1 MADGERRD
9 PYAGFNFRMEIDGV
23 EVAGF
28 KTISGLEMT
37 TEVVEYFEGDNV
49 NTTVRKIP
57 GVTNYSNIT
66 CSRGIASGL
75 ELYEW
80 CKQVNDHTRE
90 IERKDITINFL
101 DDSGEPQ
108 KTYTLFEAW
117 PCRYKISDFDATA
130 NELGAEE
137 IEFVI
142 EYFEVED

>member
-1 MADGERRD
+1 MAEGERRD

-28 KTISGLEMT
+28 KKISGLEMT
-37 TEVVEYFEGDNV
+37 TKVIEYFDGDDV

-57 GVTNYSNIT
+57 GITNYSNVI
-66 CSRGIASGL
+66 CERGISEGL
-75 ELYEW
+75 DLYEW
-80 CKQVNDHTRE
+80 CKEANDQSRE
-90 IERKDITINFL
+90 VERKTITINFL

-117 PCRYKISDFDATA
+117 PCRYKTSSFDAST
-130 NELGAEE
+130 NRLGAEE

-142 EYFEVED
+142 EYFEIED